1 MYMVITIQQQYLW
14 FRPPSVGSD
23 PSYTSMN
30 SLEVFTT
37 TFALIWQNN
46 SSCCLRLNIID
57 LDMKS
62 KFRIVKTVVV
72 LLINFLFLYLQNAL
86 TFSAKQQI
94 GILSSEYCLCWK
106 YELLLFLSRPCKQN
120 KEIIF
125 TIWIESCLSIFI
137 IIGWL
142 MNFLLMHKNV
152 RF

>member
-57 LDMKS
+57 LDMNR

-72 LLINFLFLYLQNAL
+72 LLINFIFFYLQNELA
-86 TFSAKQQI
+86 FPAKQQI
-94 GILSSEYCLCWK
+94 GILSSKYCLCWK
-106 YELLLFLSRPCKQN
+106 YELLLLLSWPCKQN
-120 KEIIF
+120 KGIIF
-125 TIWIESCLSIFI
+125 TTWIESCLSILI
-137 IIGWL
+137 IIWWL
-142 MNFLLMHKNV
+142 WTF
-152 RF
+152 F